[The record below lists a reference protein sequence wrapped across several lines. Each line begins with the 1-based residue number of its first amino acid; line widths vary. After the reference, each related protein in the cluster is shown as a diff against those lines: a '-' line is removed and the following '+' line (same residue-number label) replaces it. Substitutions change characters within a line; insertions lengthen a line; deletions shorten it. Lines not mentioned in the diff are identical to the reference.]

1 MSKVSVT
8 PWTPRN
14 SERQAVSPALSIR
27 CLLWRSVHILKYY
40 RVHSFSFSLGEKR
53 GNKSWWQRA
62 RASHPILMISWQTL
76 LSTLLENNLFHL
88 KRETVRGQP
97 ISMIFLQHFYLWV
110 VLFFFTYSPLFL
122 PRKSLC
128 PCFCLQEKAA
138 EGERIWWQA
147 AAIQHRRRCDPLL
160 TLRSL
165 FLYRDT

>member
-88 KRETVRGQP
+88 KRETARGQP

-110 VLFFFTYSPLFL
+110 VLFFFL
-122 PRKSLC
+122 PTRHFFFPVNLC
-128 PCFCLQEKAA
+128 VRVSVC
-138 EGERIWWQA
+138 
-147 AAIQHRRRCDPLL
+147 RRRQLKESVYGDKLQQYN
-160 TLRSL
+160 TGGGATSS
-165 FLYRDT
+165 